1 MCRSFAVFS
10 FSILLWGAQ
19 SAHAAASDR
28 LKEFVQGTRSARVSF
43 EQVVTAKSGRKPERA
58 SGTFAFSRPGK
69 FRWTYLKPY
78 EQVIVG
84 DGEKLWFYD
93 KDLNQVSVKK
103 LDNALGATP
112 AAILSGNNDLAKNFV
127 LEDTG
132 VHDGLDWLDARPK
145 SRDTSFELI
154 RLGFNGVELVAME
167 MHDSFGQVTS
177 LRFSHLERNPAL
189 PADLFRFTPPPGAD
203 VAGG

>member
-1 MCRSFAVFS
+1 MTWRLAIVVFAVAVS
-10 FSILLWGAQ
+10 GQAEA
-19 SAHAAASDR
+19 SAIDR
-28 LKEFVQGTRSARVSF
+28 LNEFVKSTRSARVTF
-43 EQVVTAKSGRKPERA
+43 EQVVTAKNGRKPERA

-69 FRWTYLKPY
+69 FRWIYLKPY

-103 LDNALGATP
+103 LDNALGSTP
-112 AAILSGNNDLAKNFV
+112 AAILSGNNDLAKTFT

-132 VHDGLDWLDARPK
+132 MRDGLDWLDARPK
-145 SRDTSFELI
+145 SRDTSFEI
-154 RLGFNGVELVAME
+154 IKLGFSGSELVAME
-167 MHDSFGQVTS
+167 LHDNFGQVTS

-189 PADLFRFTPPPGAD
+189 PADMFRFTPPPGAD